1 MQRQMIRTRG
11 RASLAIVTMGLVI
24 FSAAL
29 ACRAGIG
36 VDQLSQEKTVLPG
49 ETYRGSVTLLNRDEE
64 VQAVKIYLTD
74 YLFFSDGSSIY
85 CDAGSVE
92 RSNAEWITVSP
103 RFLEVP
109 PGGTSSVQ
117 YAVSVPNDESLTGS
131 FWSLIMVEELVG
143 AWPSGEHGDRSDE
156 TRAGVKQVLR
166 YGIQMITHVGDTG
179 VCTLRITDKMLTV
192 TEDGRRV
199 LLADIENTG
208 ERAQRPHVWVELY
221 AESGSRIGPF
231 KSDKR
236 RLYPG
241 TSARYM
247 VDLSDAPTGSYQA
260 LVVVDNGDEH
270 VFGAQYGLEF

>member
-1 MQRQMIRTRG
+1 
-11 RASLAIVTMGLVI
+11 
-24 FSAAL
+24 
-29 ACRAGIG
+29 
-36 VDQLSQEKTVLPG
+36 
-49 ETYRGSVTLLNRDEE
+49 
-64 VQAVKIYLTD
+64 
-74 YLFFSDGSSIY
+74 
-85 CDAGSVE
+85 
-92 RSNAEWITVSP
+92 
-103 RFLEVP
+103 
-109 PGGTSSVQ
+109 
-117 YAVSVPNDESLTGS
+117 
-131 FWSLIMVEELVG
+131 MVEELVG